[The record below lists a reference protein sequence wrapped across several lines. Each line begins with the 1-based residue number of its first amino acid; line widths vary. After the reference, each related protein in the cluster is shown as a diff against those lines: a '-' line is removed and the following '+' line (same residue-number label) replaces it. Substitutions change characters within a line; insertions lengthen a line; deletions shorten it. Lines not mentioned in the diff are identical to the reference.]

1 MRFVGFALPALLL
14 SASVALAADPLYGPV
29 SFETEGPAVPHHDT
43 FNVAAAT
50 GAVVWIQ
57 NGDGEGGARATGGQ
71 VLIAGQL
78 VATAADLA
86 RPADLFAK
94 PVNLPKGTVPVD
106 VVVEGGQD
114 VMITLIV
121 MPIGQR
127 PEFSVGRLIVPH
139 ATASG
144 LTIALKNGAKHKRQV
159 KVVFY
164 DDGGDVVAWSH
175 RFDLPAH
182 GSLSAPFGDLIDEGS
197 FSSGSIEVLWSGRG
211 GARVFG
217 QATVHDDLTGVD
229 SVIEMQQAG
238 YKRVDAEASRR

>member
-1 MRFVGFALPALLL
+1 MVMRFIRFALPALLL
-14 SASVALAADPLYGPV
+14 SASAASADPLYGPV
-29 SFETEGPAVPHHDT
+29 SFESEGPAVPHHDT
-43 FNVAAAT
+43 FNVVAAT
-50 GAVVWIQ
+50 SALVWIE

-71 VLIAGQL
+71 ITIAGQL
-78 VATAADLA
+78 VATSADFS
-86 RPADLFAK
+86 RPADFFAK
-94 PVNLPKGTVPVD
+94 PVSLPKGTVPVD

-114 VMITLIV
+114 VMITLVV

-139 ATASG
+139 ATAPG
-144 LTIALKNGAKHKRQV
+144 LTIALKNGAKHRRQV

-175 RFDLPAH
+175 RFEIAPH
-182 GSLSAPFGDLIDEGS
+182 GSLSVPFGDLIDEGS

-229 SVIEMQQAG
+229 SVIEMQHAG
-238 YKRVDAEASRR
+238 YKRVDADLRR

>member
-1 MRFVGFALPALLL
+1 MRFVRFALPALLL
-14 SASVALAADPLYGPV
+14 SASAAVADPLYGPV
-29 SFETEGPAVPHHDT
+29 SFESQGPAVPHHDT
-43 FNVAAAT
+43 FDVAAAT
-50 GAVVWIQ
+50 GAIVWIQ

-78 VATAADLA
+78 VANAADLT
-86 RPADLFAK
+86 RSADLFAK
-94 PVNLPKGTVPVD
+94 PVTLPKGTVPVD
-106 VVVEGGQD
+106 VVVDGGQD
-114 VMITLIV
+114 VMITLVV

-127 PEFSVGRLIVPH
+127 PEFSVGRLVVPH
-139 ATASG
+139 TATPG

-164 DDGGDVVAWSH
+164 NDGGDVVAWSH
-175 RFDLPAH
+175 RFDIPAH

-197 FSSGSIEVLWSGRG
+197 FTSGSIEVLWSGRG

-229 SVIEMQQAG
+229 SVIEMQHAG
-238 YKRVDAEASRR
+238 YKRIDMDTATRR

>member
-1 MRFVGFALPALLL
+1 MRVARFVLPALLL
-14 SASVALAADPLYGPV
+14 SAPAALADPIYGPV

-50 GAVVWIQ
+50 SALVWIQ

-71 VLIAGQL
+71 VMIAGQL
-78 VATAADLA
+78 VATSADLA

-94 PVNLPKGTVPVD
+94 SVSLPKGTVPVD
-106 VVVEGGQD
+106 VIVEGGQD
-114 VMITLIV
+114 VMITLVV

-139 ATASG
+139 ADAAG
-144 LTIALKNGAKHKRQV
+144 LTIALKNGAKHARQA

-164 DDGGDVVAWSH
+164 DDDGNVVAWSH
-175 RFDLPAH
+175 RFAIAPH

-229 SVIEMQQAG
+229 SVIEMQQGG
-238 YKRVDAEASRR
+238 YKRVDAVDTRR